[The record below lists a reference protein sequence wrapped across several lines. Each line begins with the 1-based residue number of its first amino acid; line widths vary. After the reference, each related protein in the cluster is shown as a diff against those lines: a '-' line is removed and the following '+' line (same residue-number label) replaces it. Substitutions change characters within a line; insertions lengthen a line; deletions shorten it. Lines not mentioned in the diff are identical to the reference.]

1 MTESAAM
8 APATLRRHPDH
19 TVLALVHDGPADAV
33 YLEQRYG
40 ISAQESRFV
49 ETSSEHWELKIELAP
64 VDRLEYKITAQHGSD
79 DYETMIDPHA
89 DEICPTAFGDIGVL
103 HSADY
108 QQPDWLGGFGI
119 DWTREQTSV
128 TRQGL
133 GAEVPIEVLSPP
145 TLAPLDAAPLLLA
158 HDGAEMVRL
167 AGLLQ
172 YAAAHQSLLGPFRLG
187 LLSPVNRD
195 DWYAA
200 NDIYA
205 DALAGDIIP
214 AIEAIAPIHGRPV
227 ALGASLGALSF
238 AHAQRRHPELFS
250 AMALQSGSFFTAK
263 TDDHEREYQMWDR
276 VRRAVGEITD
286 SSKLS
291 PSIPVAFSCGVAEEN
306 LNNNE
311 LMQRVFRR
319 QGYDVS
325 WDVFADAHNFVGWR
339 DAWSASLTPLLSKAF
354 HATKASAHA

>member
-8 APATLRRHPDH
+8 AHATLGRRPDH
-19 TVLALVHDGPADAV
+19 TVLRLIHDGPADAV

-40 ISAQESRFV
+40 ISAQESQFV
-49 ETSSEHWELKIELAP
+49 ETSPEHWELNAELAL
-64 VDRLEYKITAQHGSD
+64 VDRLEYKITAQHGPD
-79 DYETMIDPHA
+79 EYDTMIDPHA
-89 DEICPTAFGDIGVL
+89 DDICPTAFGDIGVL
-103 HSADY
+103 YTADY
-108 QQPDWLGGFGI
+108 RHPEWLGDFGV
-119 DWTREQTSV
+119 DWGREQTSV
-128 TRQGL
+128 MARGL
-133 GAEVPIEVLSPP
+133 GADVPIEVLSPP
-145 TLAPLDAAPLLLA
+145 TLAPDEAAPLLLA
-158 HDGAEMVRL
+158 HDGTEMVAL

-172 YAAAHQSLLGPFRLG
+172 YAAAHQSALGPFRLG

-200 NDIYA
+200 NDAYA

-214 AIEAIAPIHGRPV
+214 AIEAIAPIHDRPV

-263 TDDHEREYQMWDR
+263 TDDHERKYQMWDR
-276 VRRAVGEITD
+276 VSRAVGQITD
-286 SSKLS
+286 SSPVS
-291 PSIPVAFSCGVAEEN
+291 HPIPVAFSCGVAEEN
-306 LNNNE
+306 LSNNE

-319 QGYDVS
+319 QGYDVT

-339 DAWSASLTPLLSKAF
+339 DAWSMSLTPLLSKAF
-354 HATKASAHA
+354 QAMKASARA